1 MNISGYNTDNI
12 HVGSVIIEGD
22 LTIDGDIIKNSPSPP
37 PDPTGVFNPLDGS
50 LNANNFRIT
59 NLGSTVDLKD
69 AINKG
74 EANNLYLSKS
84 GGTMA
89 GIIYMNNN
97 RISNVGSAIDNT
109 DAITFQQSNNLYLA
123 KTGGTMTGDINMG
136 SQRIIN
142 ISAPQSGNDVVNRN
156 YLQANTL
163 ANPATTTQNMN
174 NNRIINLPAP
184 LALTEPVTVSYF
196 QTNALMNPA
205 NATLNMNNNRII
217 NVPLALSLTDA
228 VSVNYLQANA
238 LINPANA
245 NLNMNNFEI
254 QEIKT
259 LRGRNNVPLNII
271 LGSGGSLSIS
281 GGEIFCGNAR
291 IGTVAPPLFGDDVA
305 TKDYVDGLVGSPGKL
320 RFINSIADL
329 GTPLSIDGQL
339 RYVIPND
346 LTYYVTS
353 SLTITYGFSFG
364 INTEITGNQNI
375 SITFNE
381 AINDITGFYSRNQ
394 NTTITNLT
402 FIYGG
407 GNFAG
412 FNDINNVQKGLFDC
426 IDLTKTKRFRLLN
439 CNFIRSRRFG
449 VVLGYD
455 NVNINDNVID
465 GGGNTTTWYNSLVS
479 TQPLFMDDY
488 PYKVSGSNLELI
500 TNSSVSGNV
509 GSITSV
515 DIYKRGTDVLAQ
527 QYTFIDDNGYVQEQ
541 NITLFTFGGGE
552 NTTYGKY
559 MDMSSTHLVT
569 SFTNTATQQTNLIIY
584 VRQLDSSY
592 LFSQVFNTTTLN
604 ITEVPIS
611 ISANIIAHR
620 LYDGTKHVIFIY
632 NLVLGTWTKVQE
644 VTTNNINWGRY
655 SIKVLEHPNGN
666 AYLIVGYPG
675 FAINGGFGAVN
686 VYERLPGGSFVLNGT
701 LPNPGLALSLNFG
714 RYVSADRN
722 MLMTSADNNTVYLT
736 RNYAIA
742 MGTFISSTIISPD
755 EDKKSF
761 GQSIDV
767 QYNVLDGE
775 YRMLIG
781 DPALIEANVI
791 SNVITTFTAGK
802 LYVYYYRSNNANTN
816 TNDLLLETKTQEIN
830 APTFLMNLNNN
841 IGFTTGLSFS
851 KFSQGESF
859 VVGSPLYNNSIGNTA
874 IYRYKDNKYFLGQF
888 MTVDQSL
895 TGDITGTTVLSYDD
909 TIFIASPGFDSGVS
923 LNQGRITRFKKG
935 VLSAQGSIVISNA
948 TVGEI
953 GQFSKSGLCLQDSNT
968 LEYNNNN
975 TYAFSG
981 TQDPF
986 ATNSML
992 YFIAPSSGG
1001 INAVTIDGNIF
1012 SPQNLE
1018 SAIDVDPTN
1027 IINLATITG
1036 NTFIREGGTEP
1047 LIKYR
1052 DSDTINTFNH
1062 PSVQKFEIESNA
1074 GEINS
1079 TPVLRHILGLS
1090 QQLQGSVWS
1099 PITYLNTEV
1108 NGIFDNSKRFAVR
1121 CQIQSTRQFQVGN
1134 YIKPNDLG
1142 QALIVYAEPITNATY
1157 QCYWITDFTGPIT
1170 SGGIN
1175 TGIQEVAYNNPTVIS
1190 TGSNFRLGVLSGEV
1204 NSFYEYVYIDKDP
1217 KDMVISCSL
1226 SFTADTKDRTH
1237 VFRINFASDGVNYL
1251 NDASLETYIVTTRI
1265 SPDVMNITLVDS
1277 FKFVYGSKFKI
1288 EQKQNTTTLS
1298 VRIRDGIITAQ

>member
-1 MNISGYNTDNI
+1 MISKFRRGNDKKLISLKTDINELQNITSNN
-12 HVGSVIIEGD
+12 
-22 LTIDGDIIKNSPSPP
+22 DIINVINPVSADLNMNNNSILATQNIDTKKINNKDVQYNPSIAE
-37 PDPTGVFNPLDGS
+37 
-50 LNANNFRIT
+50 LNMNNFKIT
-59 NLGSTVDLKD
+59 NLPNAVNPAD
-69 AINKG
+69 AISKG
-74 EANNLYLSKS
+74 QSDTLYLNVS
-84 GGTMA
+84 GDLMQG
-89 GIIYMNNN
+89 N
-97 RISNVGSAIDNT
+97 
-109 DAITFQQSNNLYLA
+109 
-123 KTGGTMTGDINMG
+123 INM
-136 SQRIIN
+136 S
-142 ISAPQSGNDVVNRN
+142 
-156 YLQANTL
+156 
-163 ANPATTTQNMN
+163 
-174 NNRIINLPAP
+174 NNRIINLGNP
-184 LALTEPVTVSYF
+184 LSGTEAINRNYLEA
-196 QTNALMNPA
+196 NALINPA
-205 NATLNMNNNRII
+205 NTTLNMNNNRII

-281 GGEIFCGNAR
+281 GGGIFCGNAR
-291 IGTVAPPLFGDDVA
+291 IGSVAPPLFGDDVT

-320 RFINSIADL
+320 RFINSVADL
-329 GTPLSIDGQL
+329 GVPLSIDGQL

-449 VVLGYD
+449 IVLGYD

-465 GGGNTTTWYNSLVS
+465 GGANTTTWYNSLVS

-488 PYKVSGSNLELI
+488 PYKVIGSNLELI

-515 DIYKRGTDVLAQ
+515 DIYKRGTNALTQ
-527 QYTFIDDNGYVQEQ
+527 QYTFIDDNGYSQEQ
-541 NITLFTFGGGE
+541 AILVPGGA
-552 NTTYGKY
+552 TTDAKYGTY
-559 MDMSSTHLVT
+559 MDVSQNILAVSFQNIAGGLINLNIYNRLGNGFYQLQQAFQTPSGVVVAETPISVT
-569 SFTNTATQQTNLIIY
+569 ST
-584 VRQLDSSY
+584 
-592 LFSQVFNTTTLN
+592 
-604 ITEVPIS
+604 
-611 ISANIIAHR
+611 IIAQR
-620 LYDGTKHVIFIY
+620 LYDGAKYVIFIY

-701 LPNPGLALSLNFG
+701 LPNPGLVLALDFG
-714 RYVSADRN
+714 KYVSADRN
-722 MLMTSADNNTVYLT
+722 MLMTSANNNTVYLT
-736 RNYAIA
+736 RNYAIV
-742 MGTFISSTIISPD
+742 MGTFISSSISSPD

-775 YRMLIG
+775 YRMIIG
-781 DPALIEANVI
+781 DPAKIEANVI

-802 LYVYYYRSNNANTN
+802 LYVYYYRSNNASTN
-816 TNDLLLETKTQEIN
+816 TNDLLLKTKTQEISV
-830 APTFLMNLNNN
+830 PTFYKNLNNN
-841 IGFTTGLSFS
+841 IGFTTGLSFT
-851 KFSQGESF
+851 KFSEGESF
-859 VVGSPLYNNSIGNTA
+859 VVGSTLYNNSIGNTA

-888 MTVDQSL
+888 MNVIGSL
-895 TGDITGTTVLSYDD
+895 SGDISGTTVLSYDD
-909 TIFIASPGFDSGVS
+909 AIFIASPGHDSGVNT
-923 LNQGRITRFKKG
+923 NQGRIARFKKG
-935 VLSAQGSIVISNA
+935 LLPAQGSVVISNA
-948 TVGEI
+948 IVGEI
-953 GQFSKSGLCLQDSNT
+953 GEFSKSGLCLQDSNT

-986 ATNSML
+986 TTDAML

-1036 NTFIREGGTEP
+1036 NTFIRDGGFSP

-1079 TPVLRHILGLS
+1079 TPILRHILGLS
-1090 QQLQGSVWS
+1090 QQLQGTVWS
-1099 PITYLNTEV
+1099 PITYLSTEV

-1142 QALIVYAEPITNATY
+1142 KALIVYAEPITNDTY

-1170 SGGIN
+1170 SGGFN
-1175 TGIQEVAYNNPTVIS
+1175 TNIQEVAYNNPTVIS
-1190 TGSNFRLGVLSGEV
+1190 TGSNFRLGVLPGTI

-1217 KDMVISCSL
+1217 KDMLISCSL
-1226 SFTADTKDRTH
+1226 SFTGDTLNRTH
-1237 VFRINFASDGVNYL
+1237 VFRINFASDGINYL
-1251 NDASLETYIVTTRI
+1251 DDASLETYTVITRTA
-1265 SPDVMNITLVDS
+1265 PEVLNITLVDS

-1288 EQKQNTTTLS
+1288 EQKQNTTSSAVT
-1298 VRIRDGIITAQ
+1298 IRDGIITAQ

>member
-12 HVGSVIIEGD
+12 HVGNVIIEGD
-22 LTIDGDIIKNSPSPP
+22 LTIDGDIIKNSPLPP

-59 NLGSTVDLKD
+59 NLGATVDLKD

-74 EANNLYLSKS
+74 EANSLYLSK
-84 GGTMA
+84 
-89 GIIYMNNN
+89 I
-97 RISNVGSAIDNT
+97 
-109 DAITFQQSNNLYLA
+109 
-123 KTGGTMTGDINMG
+123 GGTMTGTINM
-136 SQRIIN
+136 
-142 ISAPQSGNDVVNRN
+142 
-156 YLQANTL
+156 NTNL
-163 ANPATTTQNMN
+163 ITNLGTAVNPADAISKGQSDTLYLNVSGDLMQGNINMS
-174 NNRIINLPAP
+174 NNRIINLGNP
-184 LALTEPVTVSYF
+184 LSGTEAINRNYLEANTLTNPV
-196 QTNALMNPA
+196 

-238 LINPANA
+238 LLNPANA

-281 GGEIFCGNAR
+281 GGGIFCGNAR
-291 IGTVAPPLFGDDVA
+291 IGSVAPPLFGDDA
-305 TKDYVDGLVGSPGKL
+305 TTKDYVDGLVGSPGKL
-320 RFINSIADL
+320 RFINSVADL
-329 GTPLSIDGQL
+329 GVPLSIDGQL
-339 RYVIPND
+339 RYVIPDD

-412 FNDINNVQKGLFDC
+412 FNDINNIQKGLFDC

-449 VVLGYD
+449 IVLGYD

-465 GGGNTTTWYNSLVS
+465 GGANTTTWYNSLVS

-500 TNSSVSGNV
+500 TNSSVLGNV

-515 DIYKRGTDVLAQ
+515 DIYKRGTNALAQ
-527 QYTFIDDNGYVQEQ
+527 QYTFIDDNGYSQEQ
-541 NITLFTFGGGE
+541 AILVPGGA
-552 NTTYGKY
+552 TTDAKYGTY
-559 MDMSSTHLVT
+559 MDVSQNILAVSFQNFAGSLINLNIYNRLGNGFYQLQQTFQTPTISTIETPVSVT
-569 SFTNTATQQTNLIIY
+569 ST
-584 VRQLDSSY
+584 
-592 LFSQVFNTTTLN
+592 
-604 ITEVPIS
+604 
-611 ISANIIAHR
+611 IIAQR
-620 LYDGTKHVIFIY
+620 LYDGTKYVIFIY
-632 NLVLGTWTKVQE
+632 NLVLGVWTKVQE
-644 VTTNNINWGRY
+644 VTTNNFNWGRT

-686 VYERLPGGSFVLNGT
+686 VYQRLPGGSFILNGT
-701 LPNPGLALSLNFG
+701 LPNPGLALSLEFG
-714 RYVSADRN
+714 KYVSADRN
-722 MLMTSADNNTVYLT
+722 MLMTSAGNNTVYLT
-736 RNYAIA
+736 RNYAIV
-742 MGTFISSTIISPD
+742 MGTFISSTISSPD

-775 YRMLIG
+775 YRMIIG
-781 DPALIEANVI
+781 DPAKIEANVI

-802 LYVYYYRSNNANTN
+802 LYVYYYRSNNASTN
-816 TNDLLLETKTQEIN
+816 TNDLLLETKTQEISV
-830 APTFLMNLNNN
+830 PTFYKNLNNN
-841 IGFTTGLSFS
+841 IGFTTGLSFT
-851 KFSQGESF
+851 KFSEGESF

-888 MTVDQSL
+888 MNVIGSL
-895 TGDITGTTVLSYDD
+895 SGDISGTTVLSYDD
-909 TIFIASPGFDSGVS
+909 AIFIASPGHDSGVNT
-923 LNQGRITRFKKG
+923 NQGRIARFKKG
-935 VLSAQGSIVISNA
+935 LLPAQGSVVISNA

-986 ATNSML
+986 TTNSML

-1036 NTFIREGGTEP
+1036 NTFIREGGFSP

-1079 TPVLRHILGLS
+1079 TPILRHILGLS

-1134 YIKPNDLG
+1134 YIKPNALG

-1190 TGSNFRLGVLSGEV
+1190 TGSNFRLGVLSGEI

-1217 KDMVISCSL
+1217 KDMLISCSL

-1265 SPDVMNITLVDS
+1265 SPDIMNITLVDS

-1288 EQKQNTTTLS
+1288 EQKQNTTTVS

>member
-12 HVGSVIIEGD
+12 HVGNVVIEGD
-22 LTIDGDIIKNSPSPP
+22 LTIDGNIIKNSPLPP

-59 NLGSTVDLKD
+59 NLGTTVDLKD

-74 EANNLYLSKS
+74 EANGLYLSK
-84 GGTMA
+84 
-89 GIIYMNNN
+89 I
-97 RISNVGSAIDNT
+97 
-109 DAITFQQSNNLYLA
+109 
-123 KTGGTMTGDINMG
+123 GGTMTGTINM
-136 SQRIIN
+136 
-142 ISAPQSGNDVVNRN
+142 
-156 YLQANTL
+156 NTNL
-163 ANPATTTQNMN
+163 ITNLGTAVNPADAISKGQSDTLYLNVTGDLMQGNINMS
-174 NNRIINLPAP
+174 NNRIINLGNP
-184 LALTEPVTVSYF
+184 LSGTEAINRNYLEANTLTNPV
-196 QTNALMNPA
+196 

-238 LINPANA
+238 LLNPSNA

-281 GGEIFCGNAR
+281 GGGIFCGNAR
-291 IGTVAPPLFGDDVA
+291 IGSLAPPLFGDDA
-305 TKDYVDGLVGSPGKL
+305 TTKDYVDGLVGSPGKL
-320 RFINSIADL
+320 RFINNIADL
-329 GTPLSIDGQL
+329 GVPLSIDGKL
-339 RYVIPND
+339 RYVIPDD
-346 LTYYVTS
+346 LTYYITS

-381 AINDITGFYSRNQ
+381 SINDITGFYSRNQ

-402 FIYGG
+402 FIFGG

-412 FNDINNVQKGLFDC
+412 FNDVNNVQKGLFDC

-455 NVNINDNVID
+455 NVNINDNIID
-465 GGGNTTTWYNSLVS
+465 GGANNTTWYNNLVS

-515 DIYKRGTDVLAQ
+515 DIYKRGTNVTPQ

-541 NITLFTFGGGE
+541 NITLFTFGGGV

-559 MDMSSTHLVT
+559 MDMSATHLAT

-604 ITEVPIS
+604 ITDVPVS

-686 VYERLPGGSFVLNGT
+686 VYQRLPGGSFILNGT
-701 LPNPGLALSLNFG
+701 LPNPGLVLALDFG
-714 RYVSADRN
+714 KYVSADRN
-722 MLMTSADNNTVYLT
+722 MLITSANNNTVYLT
-736 RNYAIA
+736 RNYAIV
-742 MGTFISSTIISPD
+742 MGTFISSTISSPD

-775 YRMLIG
+775 YRILIG
-781 DPALIEANVI
+781 DPAKIEANVI

-802 LYVYYYRSNNANTN
+802 LYVYYYRSNNASTN
-816 TNDLLLETKTQEIN
+816 TNDLLLEKTQEIS
-830 APTFLMNLNNN
+830 APAFLRNLNNS

-851 KFSQGESF
+851 KGSEGESF
-859 VVGSPLYNNSIGNTA
+859 VVGSPLYNTSIGNTA

-888 MTVDQSL
+888 MTVDMSL
-895 TGDITGTTVLSYDD
+895 TGDISGTTVLSYDD

-935 VLSAQGSIVISNA
+935 ILTAQGSIIISNA

-986 ATNSML
+986 STNSML

-1001 INAVTIDGNIF
+1001 IYAVTIDGNIF

-1036 NTFIREGGTEP
+1036 NTFIREGGFSP

-1079 TPVLRHILGLS
+1079 TPILRHILGLS
-1090 QQLQGSVWS
+1090 QQLQGTVWS

-1121 CQIQSTRQFQVGN
+1121 CQIESTRQFQVGN
-1134 YIKPNDLG
+1134 YIKPNALG

-1170 SGGIN
+1170 SGGFN
-1175 TGIQEVAYNNPTVIS
+1175 TGIQEVAYNDPTVIS

-1217 KDMVISCSL
+1217 KDMLISCSL

-1237 VFRINFASDGVNYL
+1237 VFRINFASDGINYL

>member
-12 HVGSVIIEGD
+12 HVGNVIIEGD

-59 NLGSTVDLKD
+59 NLGATVDLKD

-74 EANNLYLSKS
+74 EANSLYLSK
-84 GGTMA
+84 
-89 GIIYMNNN
+89 I
-97 RISNVGSAIDNT
+97 
-109 DAITFQQSNNLYLA
+109 
-123 KTGGTMTGDINMG
+123 GGTMTGSINM
-136 SQRIIN
+136 
-142 ISAPQSGNDVVNRN
+142 
-156 YLQANTL
+156 NTNL
-163 ANPATTTQNMN
+163 ITNLGTAVNPADAISKGQSDTLYLNVTGDLMQGNINMS
-174 NNRIINLPAP
+174 NNRIINLGNP
-184 LALTEPVTVSYF
+184 LSGTEAINRSYLEANTLT
-196 QTNALMNPA
+196 NPA

-281 GGEIFCGNAR
+281 GGGIFCGNAR
-291 IGTVAPPLFGDDVA
+291 IGSVAPPLFGDDVT

-320 RFINSIADL
+320 RFINSVADL
-329 GTPLSIDGQL
+329 GVPLSIDGQL

-412 FNDINNVQKGLFDC
+412 FNDINNIQKGLFDC

-449 VVLGYD
+449 IVLGYD

-465 GGGNTTTWYNSLVS
+465 GGANTTTWYNSLVS

-488 PYKVSGSNLELI
+488 PYKVSGSNFELI

-527 QYTFIDDNGYVQEQ
+527 QYTFIDDNGYSQEQ
-541 NITLFTFGGGE
+541 AILVPGGA
-552 NTTYGKY
+552 TTDAKYGTY
-559 MDMSSTHLVT
+559 MDVSQNILAVSFQNFTGNLINLNIYNRLGNGFYQLQQAFQTPTISTIETPVSVT
-569 SFTNTATQQTNLIIY
+569 ST
-584 VRQLDSSY
+584 
-592 LFSQVFNTTTLN
+592 
-604 ITEVPIS
+604 
-611 ISANIIAHR
+611 IIAQR
-620 LYDGTKHVIFIY
+620 LYDGTKYVIFIY
-632 NLVLGTWTKVQE
+632 NLVLGVWTKVQE
-644 VTTNNINWGRY
+644 VSTNNFNWGRT

-686 VYERLPGGSFVLNGT
+686 VYQRLPGGSFILNGT
-701 LPNPGLALSLNFG
+701 LPNPGLALSLEFG
-714 RYVSADRN
+714 KYVSADRN
-722 MLMTSADNNTVYLT
+722 MLITSAGNNTVYLT
-736 RNYAIA
+736 RNYAIV
-742 MGTFISSTIISPD
+742 MGTFISSSISSPD

-775 YRMLIG
+775 YRMIIG
-781 DPALIEANVI
+781 DPAKIEANVI

-802 LYVYYYRSNNANTN
+802 LYVYYYRSNNASTN
-816 TNDLLLETKTQEIN
+816 TNDLLLETKTQEISV
-830 APTFLMNLNNN
+830 PTFYKNLNNN
-841 IGFTTGLSFS
+841 IGFTTGLSFT
-851 KFSQGESF
+851 KFSEGESF

-888 MTVDQSL
+888 MNVIGSL
-895 TGDITGTTVLSYDD
+895 SGDISGTTVLSYDD
-909 TIFIASPGFDSGVS
+909 AIFIASPGHDSGVNT
-923 LNQGRITRFKKG
+923 NQGRIARFKKG
-935 VLSAQGSIVISNA
+935 LLPAQGSVVISNA

-986 ATNSML
+986 TTDAML

-1036 NTFIREGGTEP
+1036 NTFIREGGFSP

-1079 TPVLRHILGLS
+1079 TPILRHILGLS

-1134 YIKPNDLG
+1134 YIKPNALG
-1142 QALIVYAEPITNATY
+1142 QALIVYAEPITNDTY

-1190 TGSNFRLGVLSGEV
+1190 TGSNFRLGVLSGEI

-1217 KDMVISCSL
+1217 KDMLISCSL

-1265 SPDVMNITLVDS
+1265 APDIMNITLVDS

-1288 EQKQNTTTLS
+1288 EQKQNTTTVS